1 MNPEWVAWA
10 KEEIIALSK
19 IVQEK
24 NAEIERLKGGTPLEE
39 IAMLRDK
46 IKELEKQKM
55 ELLDNIAGWAKQAAR
70 DVTARHTPGRYKAT
84 DRKMVQLD
92 ELLGQLEWMKS
103 K

>member
-1 MNPEWVAWA
+1 MNYEPSESE
-10 KEEIIALSK
+10 KERMIDE
-19 IVQEK
+19 QG
-24 NAEIERLKGGTPLEE
+24 AEYLNGTEADRQLIETVK
-39 IAMLRDK
+39 RDV
-46 IKELEKQKM
+46 
-55 ELLDNIAGWAKQAAR
+55 LDAIAGWAKQAAR